1 MDHSKYRTIDGN
13 EAVASIAYRLSEV
26 IALYPIT
33 PSSPMGEHADD
44 WSSLQRPNLW
54 GTVPQ
59 IIEMQSEAGAAGAVH
74 GALQAGALATTF
86 TASQGLLLMLPNLFK
101 IAGELTPFCMH
112 VAARSVATHA
122 LSIFGDHTDVMM
134 ARGTGFALLSSA
146 SVQEAQDFAAIA
158 HATTLATRIPVLH
171 FFDGFRT
178 SHEIAKIQILEDASL
193 RDLIDPRWIHAH
205 RERRLSPDRPVLRG
219 TSQNPDTFFQAREAI
234 NPIYDRFPVHLE
246 RVMSRFAE
254 LTGRQYGLFEYHG
267 HAEAE
272 QVIVLMGSGG
282 ECVHETIDW
291 LLERGEKVG
300 VLKVHLFRPWSSDH
314 FLKALPRTVKA
325 LAVLDRTKEPGS
337 VGEPLL
343 LEVSGA
349 LLEAYT
355 KGSLPCMPKVLGGR
369 YGLSSR
375 EFTPAMVRAIYQE
388 MSKAT
393 PRTRFTV
400 GICDDVTQLSLDV
413 DDSLD
418 IESSDVVRALFFG
431 LGSDGTVSS
440 NKASIK
446 IIGEETEWFAQG
458 HFVYDSKKSGSTTTS
473 HLRFGPRPIRSTY
486 QISSADFIAIHD
498 PKILLRLDVLGRA
511 RQGATILLNTST
523 PRDRIWEEFPRE
535 VQQSLIERQCR
546 LFAIDAYRVAESSGL
561 GRRINTVMQVC
572 FFSLARVLPEEEAI
586 RQIKKSIENTWSK
599 RGEEIVKRNQDAVD
613 ASLAELH
620 EIALPQQVTS
630 SLTRLPGVPDH
641 APDFVQRV
649 TRLII
654 EGHGD
659 RLPVSAF
666 PIDGTWPTG
675 TSRYEKRAIALEIPI
690 WESDLCIQCNRCV
703 MICPHAAIRAK
714 VFTPEA
720 RSCLPESFPAVDAK
734 CQKTS
739 MD

>member
-1 MDHSKYRTIDGN
+1 M
-13 EAVASIAYRLSEV
+13 
-26 IALYPIT
+26 
-33 PSSPMGEHADD
+33 
-44 WSSLQRPNLW
+44 
-54 GTVPQ
+54 
-59 IIEMQSEAGAAGAVH
+59 
-74 GALQAGALATTF
+74 
-86 TASQGLLLMLPNLFK
+86 
-101 IAGELTPFCMH
+101 
-112 VAARSVATHA
+112 
-122 LSIFGDHTDVMM
+122 
-134 ARGTGFALLSSA
+134 
-146 SVQEAQDFAAIA
+146 
-158 HATTLATRIPVLH
+158 
-171 FFDGFRT
+171 
-178 SHEIAKIQILEDASL
+178 AKIQILEDASL
-193 RDLIDPRWIHAH
+193 RELIDPNWIHAH

-234 NPIYDRFPVHLE
+234 NPLYDRFPDHME
-246 RVMSRFAE
+246 RVMARFAE
-254 LTGRQYGLFEYHG
+254 LTGRQYDLFEYHG
-267 HAEAE
+267 HPEAE
-272 QVIVLMGSGG
+272 RVIVLMGSGA

-291 LLERGEKVG
+291 LLEQGDKVG
-300 VLKVHLFRPWSSDH
+300 VVKVHLFRPWSSDH
-314 FLKALPRTVKA
+314 FLKALPGTVKT

-349 LLEAYT
+349 LLQAHT
-355 KGSLPCMPKVLGGR
+355 KGILPFMPKVLGGR

-375 EFTPAMVRAIYQE
+375 EFTPAMVHAIYQE

-400 GICDDVTQLSLDV
+400 GICDDVTQLSLDF

-458 HFVYDSKKSGSTTTS
+458 HFVYDSKKSGSMTTS

-498 PKILLRLDVLGRA
+498 PKILVRLDVLERA
-511 RQGATILLNTST
+511 RQGATVLLNTST

-535 VQQSLIERQCR
+535 VQQTLMERQCR
-546 LFAIDAYRVAESSGL
+546 LFAIDAYRVAESAGL

-586 RQIKKSIENTWSK
+586 RQIKKSIENTWRK

-613 ASLAELH
+613 AALVELH

-630 SLTRLPGVPDH
+630 SLTRVPAVPED

-675 TSRYEKRAIALEIPI
+675 TSRYEKRSIAQEIPI

-714 VFTPEA
+714 IFTSDA
-720 RSCLPESFPAVDAK
+720 RSCLPTSFPVVAAK
-734 CQKTS
+734 ISEDFHGLSYTLQVAQMIAQGAACAWPCARQRIERNLDVERSTYCQPKSTARSRKFGLSSSKKSLTS
-739 MD
+739 RDPRFLKQVSAFRSFSHYSNFLALALDVVRHLTFAC